1 MELPADMIDQLL
13 ASKSGG
19 GDALDAVLS
28 LMGKSKEYGALLE
41 RMRIGARIMK
51 LAKMRTIKGTQTET
65 LLVRLAN
72 QVVDGQEEYGI

>member
-13 ASKSGG
+13 ASKNGG
-19 GDALDAVLS
+19 GDTLDAVLS

-41 RMRIGARIMK
+41 RMRIGARLWK
-51 LAKMRTIKGTQTET
+51 LADMKTIKGTPTAT
-65 LLVRLAN
+65 LLKRLAN